1 MDTLM
6 KDFRFGMRSL
16 IAKPTYTVIALLTL
30 VLGLSITITMFSLVN
45 SILFKPLPLPQPEQL
60 VQLNTQT
67 KSRTTTSANF
77 GALDRLR
84 EIEGDTPFQAFSF
97 YAYDQG
103 VVSIG
108 ETHTPHTMLIS
119 SSNYLELLRVPPLL
133 GRWYTEEDLGKN
145 RVVISYD
152 IWASIFSRRQDIVGT
167 AITLNKLEYTVVG
180 VMPAGFSVNNLQDVD
195 LWTPI
200 DSLGRPGTLYG
211 RLKEGISVDK
221 ALVQSGAINRL
232 LEELNNSQEGPI
244 KIGYTSLKDIS
255 TRNIKPSLQLLSLA
269 VIAVFMI
276 ALLNV
281 LNLSFAQYAN
291 RAHELAVRAS
301 LGATRIRLIRQ
312 LLIENFILA
321 IVGGLIG
328 VLISA
333 WAMELIKTLGA
344 AQVPRVNEIGID
356 NITIMISVVLV
367 VVSACFTALL
377 PAFTLI
383 KPKNLSQVLQD
394 AGSKST
400 GSRDTQR
407 IRKLLVSA
415 EVAAAVVLLIG
426 AGLLL
431 RSYSKLSNVNP
442 GFDATH
448 VVTGHIWLPDT
459 ISSKTQQW
467 EHFQQVVSEVEANPD
482 VESVAGT
489 STLPM
494 GLTGIDY
501 DVTYSFDG
509 DLSTNG
515 GEPLRGATRAITYN
529 YFKVLGIPLFEGRHF
544 DERDN
549 ASSTQVVIINRTLA
563 ETLWEKDSPVGRT
576 LILPDW
582 LGGPR
587 TIVGVVGDVK
597 HRGLKSEI
605 TPEFYT
611 PFSQQIYPG
620 MSLIAK
626 TTAGKGGAVLQLMS
640 KVATQLDSAAPLINA
655 ERLEV
660 LTASS
665 VSEER
670 LILRLISVFSV
681 LAVVLAS
688 IGVYGISDNQVSQ
701 RINEI
706 GVRMALGA
714 QPEAIR
720 TWVLIYSIKPVIY
733 GALVGI
739 VLALALVQVLNNMLY
754 EVSSLD
760 PLTYIVVPIILVL
773 VGLVATWLPAS
784 RATRIHPQ
792 QALHYE

>member
-1 MDTLM
+1 
-6 KDFRFGMRSL
+6 
-16 IAKPTYTVIALLTL
+16 
-30 VLGLSITITMFSLVN
+30 
-45 SILFKPLPLPQPEQL
+45 
-60 VQLNTQT
+60 
-67 KSRTTTSANF
+67 
-77 GALDRLR
+77 
-84 EIEGDTPFQAFSF
+84 
-97 YAYDQG
+97 
-103 VVSIG
+103 
-108 ETHTPHTMLIS
+108 
-119 SSNYLELLRVPPLL
+119 
-133 GRWYTEEDLGKN
+133 
-145 RVVISYD
+145 
-152 IWASIFSRRQDIVGT
+152 
-167 AITLNKLEYTVVG
+167 
-180 VMPAGFSVNNLQDVD
+180 
-195 LWTPI
+195 
-200 DSLGRPGTLYG
+200 
-211 RLKEGISVDK
+211 
-221 ALVQSGAINRL
+221 
-232 LEELNNSQEGPI
+232 
-244 KIGYTSLKDIS
+244 
-255 TRNIKPSLQLLSLA
+255 
-269 VIAVFMI
+269 
-276 ALLNV
+276 
-281 LNLSFAQYAN
+281 
-291 RAHELAVRAS
+291 
-301 LGATRIRLIRQ
+301 
-312 LLIENFILA
+312 
-321 IVGGLIG
+321 
-328 VLISA
+328 
-333 WAMELIKTLGA
+333 
-344 AQVPRVNEIGID
+344 
-356 NITIMISVVLV
+356 
-367 VVSACFTALL
+367 
-377 PAFTLI
+377 
-383 KPKNLSQVLQD
+383 
-394 AGSKST
+394 
-400 GSRDTQR
+400 
-407 IRKLLVSA
+407 
-415 EVAAAVVLLIG
+415 
-426 AGLLL
+426 
-431 RSYSKLSNVNP
+431 
-442 GFDATH
+442 
-448 VVTGHIWLPDT
+448 
-459 ISSKTQQW
+459 
-467 EHFQQVVSEVEANPD
+467 
-482 VESVAGT
+482 
-489 STLPM
+489 M